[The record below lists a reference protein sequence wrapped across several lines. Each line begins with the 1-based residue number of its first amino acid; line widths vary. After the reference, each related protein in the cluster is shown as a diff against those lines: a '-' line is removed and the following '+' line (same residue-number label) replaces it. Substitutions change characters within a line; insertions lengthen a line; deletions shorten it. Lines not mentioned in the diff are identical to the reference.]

1 MQDGAWVMSLLPMGM
16 VLFLGIAW
24 WLDTKI
30 KRSQREQALRERRE
44 VEEKFGAG
52 QLPVPPEELK
62 PRDSSVR
69 ARDTL
74 KGDHG

>member
-44 VEEKFGAG
+44 VEEKFGTG

-62 PRDSSVR
+62 PRGSSVR